1 MSAISKFIKDKV
13 LLGDRSYSVG
23 MFENQTVTYN
33 QTEDQEVYVKQAKK
47 QKKQDFNANR
57 KVKRGEGLWTKLRK
71 EVK

>member
-23 MFENQTVTYN
+23 MFEQQPVAYN

-57 KVKRGEGLWTKLRK
+57 KVKRGEGL
-71 EVK
+71 